1 MEKKRRFSQF
11 VVIPQEKEEETK
23 TEEYERGDGLA
34 EVREIFFGSFSKE
47 IQGIMVKEFL
57 EKEGKLKEKEK
68 KDEQQARK
76 MTLMKVEKMLQ
87 DVVEDFFEPNGRMA
101 TYDWVLGRDASYKV
115 LLKARNVL
123 EEIFMTIVEK
133 DKALYNLLSD
143 QLIKDEVIDIKQ
155 LWKELDSNNLFK
167 RLLKN
172 EKIVSKSDY
181 DTVIETIDDDN
192 VLDSFSEL
200 LLEFL
205 NLVLKRKK
213 DL

>member
-1 MEKKRRFSQF
+1 
-11 VVIPQEKEEETK
+11 
-23 TEEYERGDGLA
+23 
-34 EVREIFFGSFSKE
+34 
-47 IQGIMVKEFL
+47 MVKEFL
-57 EKEGKLKEKEK
+57 EKEEKSKEKEKEK
-68 KDEQQARK
+68 KARK

-87 DVVEDFFEPNGRMA
+87 DVVEDFCEPNGRMA
-101 TYDWVLGRDASYKV
+101 TYDWALGRDVSYKV

-181 DTVIETIDDDN
+181 DAVIETIDDDN
-192 VLDSFSEL
+192 VVDSFSEL

-213 DL
+213 EL